1 MNDSSVRGR
10 FARLDQ
16 IDEVIEQSRRVVWP
30 GARLGMALKTEH
42 RLVVV
47 VQALQTAVEQ
57 RAVRGA
63 HVGRQRALVDREA
76 VVLAGDHHAAALDVE
91 HGMIR
96 AMVTELQQQQT
107 NTTSEPQ

>member
-63 HVGRQRALVDREA
+63 HVGRQRALVDRVV
-76 VVLAGDHHAAALDVE
+76 VVLVGVFFVVVFVVVFGLFCVL
-91 HGMIR
+91 
-96 AMVTELQQQQT
+96 V
-107 NTTSEPQ
+107 